1 MSRHDP
7 IRCLR
12 FLQAHRQC
20 LLIILTATYTGLLSN
35 QADAQDFGP
44 AEIEFF
50 EKSVRPL
57 LVNKCQS
64 CHGPA
69 KAEGDLR
76 LDSRAGVLKGGSR
89 GTAAIEQHAETSLII
104 SAVGYGV
111 EDLKMPPDSK
121 LSDEEQSIL
130 SQWIARGL
138 PWPAGEELES
148 VANHGWTDARI
159 AELRKEHW
167 SFRSVISPDVPSPT
181 NTAWATTD
189 VDRFLLTTMEQTD
202 LTPASETDRRTLL
215 RRVTYDLTGLP
226 PKAENVDAFLADGS
240 PEAWTRVIDRLL
252 ASPQYGEHWGR
263 HWLDVARYA
272 DSSGKDENHA
282 CANAFQYRDY
292 VIRSLNADK
301 PYDRFVREQIAG
313 DLMTFETEQ
322 ERFDGITATGFL
334 QMGQKALAEQ
344 DKEKMLLDIADEQL
358 DTISRGML
366 GLTISCARCHDHK
379 FDPIRTQEYYSLAGI
394 LRSTKTMENLA
405 FVSTWQERPLVPQAE
420 LDRIAAHAKML
431 ADAKQ
436 QLTQLTE
443 QSTKSPLAE
452 ADSARLEQLKKD
464 VAERERT
471 LPVAPMAMA
480 VSDGDVA
487 DLKVHIRGNHLNH
500 GPVAARSFPSV
511 LQVANTP
518 VIPASLSGR
527 LQLAEWMTRPDHPLT
542 ARVIVNRVWQWH
554 FGKGLCRST
563 DNFGLRGETPDH
575 PELLDWLAAR
585 FVSEGWSLM
594 QLHRTILQSRAYQM
608 AGRPSNVAPDQ
619 DPENRLLSY
628 FPRRRLSAEEL
639 RDSLLVVS
647 GQLDLTLGGNLF
659 NYANREAHVTY
670 YKGPVNYDFP
680 RRTVYLPVV
689 RSAMYDVLELFDHGA
704 ALTSVPQRDET
715 TIAPQAL
722 YLMNSPLVLK
732 AAEQLSAS
740 LFTETDVS
748 DHDRL
753 QTIYRKVFQR
763 PASDHELSRG
773 VAFLQQL
780 ETQMAGDD
788 RQRMAY
794 QALCQSLLISNEFL
808 YVE

>member
-1 MSRHDP
+1 MSRHAP
-7 IRCLR
+7 LLCLR

-20 LLIILTATYTGLLSN
+20 LLIILTAAYTELFSHEAN
-35 QADAQDFGP
+35 AQDFGP
-44 AEIEFF
+44 GQIEFF

-64 CHGPA
+64 CHGPT
-69 KAEGDLR
+69 KAEGELR
-76 LDSRAGVLKGGSR
+76 LDSRAGILKGGSR
-89 GTAAIEQHAETSLII
+89 GTAAIVRHPESSLIVN
-104 SAVGYGV
+104 AVSYSV
-111 EDLKMPPDSK
+111 EDLRMPPDSK
-121 LSDEEQSIL
+121 LSDEEQSVL
-130 SQWIARGL
+130 SQWIAEGL
-138 PWPAGEELES
+138 PWPAGEEIES
-148 VANHGWTDARI
+148 AASHGWTDERI
-159 AELRKEHW
+159 AELRTQHW
-167 SFRSVISPDVPSPT
+167 SFRSVNSPVVPSPA
-181 NTAWATTD
+181 NTSWARNE
-189 VDRFLLTTMEQTD
+189 VDRFLLKTMEQHG
-202 LTPASETDRRTLL
+202 LTPSAECDRRTLL

-226 PKAENVDAFLADGS
+226 PKAEDVDAFLADES
-240 PEAWTRVIDRLL
+240 PDAWSRVIDRLL
-252 ASPQYGEHWGR
+252 ESPQYGEHWGR

-301 PYDRFVREQIAG
+301 PYDRFVREQLAG
-313 DLMTFETEQ
+313 DLMTFETDQ

-366 GLTISCARCHDHK
+366 GLTVSCARCHDHK

-420 LDRIAAHAKML
+420 LDRIAAHAKTL

-443 QSTKSPLAE
+443 QSAKSPLAE
-452 ADSARLEQLKKD
+452 ADSTRLEQLKKD
-464 VAERERT
+464 VAELERT

-500 GPVAARSFPSV
+500 GPLATRSFPTV
-511 LQVANTP
+511 LQIANTP
-518 VIPASLSGR
+518 VIPASVSGR
-527 LQLAEWMTRPDHPLT
+527 LQLADWMTRPDHPLT

-554 FGKGLCRST
+554 FGHGLCRST
-563 DNFGLRGETPDH
+563 DNFGLRGEKPDH
-575 PELLDWLAAR
+575 PELLDWLTVK
-585 FVSEGWSLM
+585 FVSEGWSVK

-608 AGRPSNVAPDQ
+608 AGSPGNVAPDQ

-639 RDSLLVVS
+639 RDSLLAVS

-704 ALTSVPQRDET
+704 ALTSVPRRDET

-740 LFTETDVS
+740 LLMDAEVTD
-748 DHDRL
+748 HNRL
-753 QTIYRKVFQR
+753 QRIYRSISQR
-763 PASDHELSRG
+763 PASENELSRG
-773 VAFLQQL
+773 LAFLQHL
-780 ETQMAGDD
+780 ETQLAGDD
-788 RQRMAY
+788 RRRMAY